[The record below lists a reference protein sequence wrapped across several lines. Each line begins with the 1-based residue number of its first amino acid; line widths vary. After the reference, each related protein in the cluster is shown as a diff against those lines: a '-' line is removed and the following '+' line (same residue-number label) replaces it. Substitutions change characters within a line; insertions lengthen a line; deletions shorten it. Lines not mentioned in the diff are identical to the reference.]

1 MCSKHKFSSIKKLVS
16 HLPYTLLSNS
26 LFMGLNQTQLQK
38 QQQKILPQQIQLLN
52 IFHLNDLQLDQ
63 LINDELLDN
72 PLLEQNLSESE
83 NSTEK
88 TAKEE
93 IQDYMGLDEY
103 MYDDIPDYKTEYCNY
118 IPTDTPFPVSA
129 AGKAGFREDLKNQFR
144 QQNQHEE
151 EYPVADY
158 LIDSLNDNGMLDQEM
173 ESICE
178 YLSFSLKIWIEK
190 KEVESVLQKIQQLE
204 PAGVGARNLQE
215 CFLLKLSRYNQKRPD
230 IKKAVCLVRDHF
242 QELYAGNLE
251 TIRRNLGIDDE
262 ELKIILKLLASLKT
276 RPIIENENGIN
287 PSKYIT
293 PDFLINI
300 TEGGPE
306 ISLIRQRSGDLYI
319 NKSWVDTIHN
329 TENSYTEKETKQYMK
344 NKLMSA
350 QWFINAIKEREMN
363 MMKIMK
369 CIVNLQHDY
378 FQEGDIML
386 LKPMILKD
394 VAERTN
400 LDISTVSRVIS
411 NKYAETPFGTI
422 FLKKLFSEGL
432 PDKEGAVVSN
442 KVLQKIIEDI
452 IDNEDKKNPYTDQ
465 QIAGILTKRG
475 YTIARRTV
483 AKYREQLH
491 IPMALH
497 RGLKAEIA

>member
-1 MCSKHKFSSIKKLVS
+1 
-16 HLPYTLLSNS
+16 
-26 LFMGLNQTQLQK
+26 MGLNQTQVQK

-52 IFHLNDLQLDQ
+52 IFHLNDQQLDL

-72 PLLEQNLSESE
+72 PLLEQNANDPE
-83 NSTEK
+83 NVADK
-88 TAKEE
+88 KQKEE

-103 MYDDIPDYKTEYCNY
+103 MYDDIPDYKTEYYNY
-118 IPTDTPFPVSA
+118 VPSETPFPVA
-129 AGKAGFREDLKNQFR
+129 ASGKTDFREDLKNQYR
-144 QQNQHEE
+144 QQHFTEHE
-151 EYPVADY
+151 YVIADY
-158 LIDSLNDNGMLDQEM
+158 LVDSLNDDGMLDQDI
-173 ESICE
+173 ESVCE
-178 YLSFSLKIWIEK
+178 YLSFSLKIWLEK
-190 KEVESVLQKIQQLE
+190 KDIEVILEKIQQLE
-204 PAGVGARNLQE
+204 PAGVGARNLRE
-215 CFLLKLSRYNQKRPD
+215 CFLLKLTRLNQKRPD
-230 IKKAVCLVRDHF
+230 IKKATCLVRDYF
-242 QELYAGNLE
+242 QELYAGNFE
-251 TIRRNLGIDDE
+251 TIRKNLELEDD

-276 RPIIENENGIN
+276 KPLIDNDSGIN

-293 PDFLINI
+293 PDFLISIEDNE
-300 TEGGPE
+300 TE

-319 NKSWVDTIHN
+319 NKSWMDNIQN
-329 TENSYTEKETKQYMK
+329 TENSHTEKEARQYMR

-350 QWFINAIKEREMN
+350 QWFINAIKERETN
-363 MMKIMK
+363 MLKIMK
-369 CIVNLQHDY
+369 CIVEIQHDY

-394 VAERTN
+394 VAEKTN

-411 NKYAETPFGTI
+411 NKYAETHFGTI

-432 PDKEGAVVSN
+432 PDKEGTSISN
-442 KVLQKIIEDI
+442 KVIQKIIEDI
-452 IDNEDKKNPYTDQ
+452 IETEDKKNPYTDQ

>member
-1 MCSKHKFSSIKKLVS
+1 
-16 HLPYTLLSNS
+16 
-26 LFMGLNQTQLQK
+26 MGLNQTQVQK

-52 IFHLNDLQLDQ
+52 IFHLNDQQLDL

-72 PLLEQNLSESE
+72 PLLEQNANDPE
-83 NSTEK
+83 NVADK
-88 TAKEE
+88 KQKEE

-103 MYDDIPDYKTEYCNY
+103 MYDDIPDYKTEYYNY
-118 IPTDTPFPVSA
+118 VPSETPFPVA
-129 AGKAGFREDLKNQFR
+129 ASGKTDFREDLKNQYR
-144 QQNQHEE
+144 QQHFTEHE
-151 EYPVADY
+151 YVIADY
-158 LIDSLNDNGMLDQEM
+158 LVDSLNDDGMLDQDI
-173 ESICE
+173 ESVCE
-178 YLSFSLKIWIEK
+178 YLSFSLKIWLEK
-190 KEVESVLQKIQQLE
+190 KDIEVILEKIQQLE
-204 PAGVGARNLQE
+204 PAGVGARNLRE
-215 CFLLKLSRYNQKRPD
+215 CFLLKLTRLNQKRPD
-230 IKKAVCLVRDHF
+230 IKKATCLVRDYF
-242 QELYAGNLE
+242 QELYAGNFE
-251 TIRRNLGIDDE
+251 TIRKNLELEDD

-276 RPIIENENGIN
+276 KPLIDNDSGIN

-293 PDFLINI
+293 PDFLISIEDNE
-300 TEGGPE
+300 TE

-319 NKSWVDTIHN
+319 NKSWMDTIQN
-329 TENSYTEKETKQYMK
+329 TENSHTEKEARQYMR

-350 QWFINAIKEREMN
+350 QWFINAIKERETN
-363 MMKIMK
+363 MLKIMK
-369 CIVNLQHDY
+369 CIVEIQHDY

-394 VAERTN
+394 VAEKTN

-411 NKYAETPFGTI
+411 NKYAETHFGTI

-432 PDKEGAVVSN
+432 PDKEGTSISN
-442 KVLQKIIEDI
+442 KVIQKIIEDI
-452 IDNEDKKNPYTDQ
+452 IETEDKKNPYTDQ

>member
-1 MCSKHKFSSIKKLVS
+1 
-16 HLPYTLLSNS
+16 
-26 LFMGLNQTQLQK
+26 MGLNQTQVQK

-52 IFHLNDLQLDQ
+52 IFHLNDQQLDQ

-72 PLLEQNLSESE
+72 PLLEQNANE
-83 NSTEK
+83 TETVVDK
-88 TAKEE
+88 KSKEE

-103 MYDDIPDYKTEYCNY
+103 MYDDIPDYKTEYYNY
-118 IPTDTPFPVSA
+118 VPSETPFPVA
-129 AGKAGFREDLKNQFR
+129 ASGKADFREDLKNQYR
-144 QQNQHEE
+144 QQHLTEE
-151 EYPVADY
+151 EYVIADY
-158 LIDSLNDNGMLDQEM
+158 LVDSLNDDGMLDQDI
-173 ESICE
+173 ESVCE
-178 YLSFSLKIWIEK
+178 YLSFSLKMWLEK
-190 KEVESVLQKIQQLE
+190 KDIETILEKIQQLE
-204 PAGVGARNLQE
+204 PAGIGARNLQE
-215 CFLLKLSRYNQKRPD
+215 CFLLKLMRLNQKRPD
-230 IKKAVCLVRDHF
+230 IKKATCLVKDYF
-242 QELYAGNLE
+242 QELYAGNFE
-251 TIRRNLGIDDE
+251 TIRKNLELDDD

-276 RPIIENENGIN
+276 KPLIENESGIN

-293 PDFLINI
+293 PDFMISV
-300 TEGGPE
+300 EDDEPE

-319 NKSWVDTIHN
+319 NKSWMDNIQN
-329 TENSYTEKETKQYMK
+329 AENSHTEKEARQYMR

-350 QWFINAIKEREMN
+350 QWFINAIKERETN
-363 MMKIMK
+363 MLKIMK
-369 CIVNLQHDY
+369 CIVDIQRDY
-378 FQEGDIML
+378 FQDGDIML

-394 VAERTN
+394 VAERTK

-411 NKYAETPFGTI
+411 NKYAETHFGTI

-432 PDKEGAVVSN
+432 PDKEGISISN
-442 KVLQKIIEDI
+442 KVIQKIIEEI
-452 IDNEDKKNPYTDQ
+452 IENEDKKNPYTDQ